1 MAAGL
6 LPLALYAFGVR
17 TRRKRAEAT
26 AEEALRPRSY
36 GQVAGRSSRGYQE
49 GMTGFMPPVCQNRQS
64 DSECPQANEGRKNA
78 PRPFSM
84 PRSDDPTRPDLSDFR
99 TRAQWV
105 YDFSTVGSPG
115 YIAND
120 EERNAALASLFGTL
134 NPTTGVPNMLP
145 ALTLMQPRQKTRASK
160 YGRLWAATLVRLS

>member
-36 GQVAGRSSRGYQE
+36 GQVGGAGPVVEYQE
-49 GMTGFMPPVCQNRQS
+49 GMTGFV
-64 DSECPQANEGRKNA
+64 PQYTKIGNQILNA
-78 PRPFSM
+78 PKPTKAEKMHPGLFSM
-84 PRSDDPTRPDLSDFR
+84 PRGDDPRPDLSDFR

-120 EERNAALASLFGTL
+120 EERNAALAGLFPIGTL

-145 ALTLMQPRQKTRASK
+145 GLDFGTAPPKDEGTSMED
-160 YGRLWAATLVRLS
+160 YGRQLW